1 MKLLMLLLVSRR
13 IDENFYF
20 KYQKY
25 SQRQV
30 KITFFQIEDLF
41 KIPSFVFIISTL
53 VCQKCNERWNVRK

>member
-1 MKLLMLLLVSRR
+1 MKLLMLLWVFRR

-25 SQRQV
+25 SQRLV

-41 KIPSFVFIISTL
+41 KISSFVFIISTL
-53 VCQKCNERWNVRK
+53 VCQKRNERWNVRK

>member
-25 SQRQV
+25 RQCQV
-30 KITFFQIEDLF
+30 KITFFHIEDLF
-41 KIPSFVFIISTL
+41 KISSFVFIISTL
-53 VCQKCNERWNVRK
+53 VCQKRNERWNVRK